1 MHLCEFVAIFLFTI
15 KLHFFGGNNLGQ
27 IYNLLW
33 ELLDQLP
40 IGQID
45 SYLALFLNTI
55 ESFAKARVFG
65 NIWNFLKNRRF
76 SKIPQK
82 KMHKKIKKVSRISKF
97 WSLQVQP
104 QSKFY
109 KIKVNNLFPNFSRR
123 FFFILFCFSADFIFY
138 IHRMN
143 QPLPRFGWDFI

>member
-1 MHLCEFVAIFLFTI
+1 M
-15 KLHFFGGNNLGQ
+15 
-27 IYNLLW
+27 NLLQYFYS
-33 ELLDQLP
+33 QLNYTFLGE
-40 IGQID
+40 IIWVRYIIFCG
-45 SYLALFLNTI
+45 SYLTNFPQAKLIHIWHLFLNTI